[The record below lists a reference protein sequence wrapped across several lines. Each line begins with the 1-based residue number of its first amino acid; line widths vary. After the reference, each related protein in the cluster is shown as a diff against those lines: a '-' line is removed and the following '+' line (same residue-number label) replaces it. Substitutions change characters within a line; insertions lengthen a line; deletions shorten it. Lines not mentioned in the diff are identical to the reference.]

1 MSAAIQ
7 AGVLIDKAPWTLYQK
22 GLTLLAALA
31 IVIDGFDIQVLALAI
46 PSLMKEWAVARSEF
60 APVLAA
66 GLVGMALGGPIFG
79 YWGDRWGR
87 RPALI
92 GAVTLFAIASLATV
106 FCGSVAA
113 LAVLRFL
120 TGFGAGGALP
130 AAGALSA
137 EFAPLS
143 RRPVAV
149 KLTIVCVPLGGMLAG
164 FLAAQVLGSHG
175 WRTLYL
181 IGGIAPLVLATVL
194 WRLLPESPRF
204 LAQHKSGWP
213 ALERFLRRAGHT
225 VPQGSVFAADAV
237 APTRAPIGELFTRM
251 YLRDTMALWLAFFS
265 CLGGIYLVFGW
276 LPALLTSQGM
286 PLARAS
292 SGLGIYNMGGV
303 AGVFLWAGLTTWFG
317 SRGPMVIGSAAAAAS
332 ALAML
337 AIPGN
342 DGALMAGIGL
352 HGLLANAIQTSMYA
366 LAAHVY
372 PTPIRATGVA
382 CAAAIGRI
390 GGILSSLTGSA
401 VIGAG
406 QRAYWGSL
414 AAAMIVAMTGLIMIE
429 RHIPPKGEH
438 SK

>member
-1 MSAAIQ
+1 MNAAIE
-7 AGVLIDKAPWTLYQK
+7 AGVWIDKAPWTLYQK

-31 IVIDGFDIQVLALAI
+31 IVIDGFDIQVLALVI
-46 PSLMKEWAVARSEF
+46 PSLTQEWAVARSEF

-66 GLVGMALGGPIFG
+66 GLVGMAVGGPMFG

-92 GAVTLFAIASLATV
+92 GAVMLFAMASLATV

-113 LAVLRFL
+113 LGVLRFF

-137 EFAPLS
+137 EFAPLH

-164 FLAAQVLGSHG
+164 FLAALVLGSHG

-181 IGGIAPLVLATVL
+181 IGGIAPLVLAAVL

-213 ALERFLRRAGHT
+213 ALERFLRLAGHT
-225 VPQGSVFAADAV
+225 VPQGSAFAAEA
-237 APTRAPIGELFTRM
+237 APTRAPIGELFART
-251 YLRDTMALWLAFFS
+251 YLRDTIALWLAFFS

-286 PLARAS
+286 DLARAS
-292 SGLGIYNMGGV
+292 SGLGVYNMGGV
-303 AGVFLWAGLTTWFG
+303 AGVFIWAGLTTWFG
-317 SRGPMVIGSAAAAAS
+317 SRGPMTIGAAAAAAS

-337 AIPGN
+337 AIPPI
-342 DGALMAGIGL
+342 DGAPMAGIGL

-382 CAAAIGRI
+382 CAAAMGRI
-390 GGILSSLTGSA
+390 GGILSSLAGSA

-406 QRAYWGSL
+406 PRAYWASL
-414 AAAMIVAMTGLIMIE
+414 AAAMIVAMCGLATIE
-429 RHIPPKGEH
+429 RHILPRGGHAK
-438 SK
+438 